1 MYFNNKLTAAL
12 IIGAA
17 CATASAQISVSD
29 GIVEL
34 CDSLSD
40 GAGLTYTD
48 HAVNGNLYVF
58 PDGTNGDLL
67 TSIKYL
73 GDATPPVITT
83 YDPSIFGSIGV
94 IGSTAFAGNTLVF
107 GSWNARDAPDFD
119 TVSLQLYTL
128 DPSTG
133 DLTESQSIHVPTTA
147 NRWPTT
153 RVPLS
158 AEPGQFAISGGYVAG
173 SSSATSTVYIYRE
186 DSSGWTLDGSF
197 EGIVDTPIKAL
208 AIEGDTLIMGFSND
222 TVNMYV
228 RDSVLGWVF
237 DQTISIASSDVV
249 LSRDFGRT
257 MSISGNLIA
266 ISDPSAKTFDSQINE
281 NAESGAVF
289 IYDYTNGVVT
299 HSTTLIEHDGSSNA
313 SETLFGNSLDFSE
326 DGSSLAVCA
335 QFFDVFSNEYW
346 QSGAVFQYDTSDF
359 SAYDEMYYD
368 GDYELN
374 SVGSFALS
382 AQFSGS
388 NLTVWARNF
397 TGGNCSNHTP
407 AFLIYENAVDIPAC
421 NTADLA
427 SPHGVLNFFDV
438 SAFLALFS
446 SADPAADFN
455 NDGVINFFDIS
466 SFLQVYNGGCP

>member
-1 MYFNNKLTAAL
+1 MHFNNKLTATL
-12 IIGAA
+12 LIGAA
-17 CATASAQISVSD
+17 CATASAQISVPD

-40 GAGLTYTD
+40 GAGLTYSD
-48 HAVNGNLYVF
+48 HAANGNLYVF

-83 YDPSIFGSIGV
+83 YDPSIFSGGV
-94 IGSTAFAGNTLVF
+94 TGSTAFAGNTLVF
-107 GSWNARDAPDFD
+107 GKWNSRNAPDFD

-128 DPSTG
+128 DSSTG
-133 DLTESQSIHVPTTA
+133 DLTESQSIHVPTNA
-147 NRWPTT
+147 DRSPFV
-153 RVPLS
+153 RPALS

-173 SSSATSTVYIYRE
+173 ASSFTSTVYIYRE

-197 EGIVDTPIKAL
+197 EGIADKTIKAL
-208 AIEGDTLIMGFSND
+208 AIEGDTLIMGFSNE
-222 TVNMYV
+222 TVHMYV
-228 RDSVLGWVF
+228 RDSALGWVY
-237 DQTISIASSDVV
+237 DQNIPIASNDV
-249 LSRDFGRT
+249 LQSWNFGQT
-257 MSISGNLIA
+257 MEISGNLIA
-266 ISDPSAKTFDSQINE
+266 ISDPRAVTDDTQLGE
-281 NAESGAVF
+281 NANSGAVF

-313 SETLFGNSLDFSE
+313 SESSFGNSLDFSA

-335 QFFDVFSNEYW
+335 QNFDVFSNEYW
-346 QSGAVFQYDTSDF
+346 QSGVVFQYDTSDF

-407 AFLIYENAVDIPAC
+407 AFLIYENAVGIQPC
-421 NTADLA
+421 NAADLA
-427 SPHGVLNFFDV
+427 SPNGVLNFFDV
-438 SAFLALFS
+438 SAFLALFNAS
-446 SADPAADFN
+446 DPAADFN

-466 SFLQVYNGGCP
+466 SFLQIYNSGCP